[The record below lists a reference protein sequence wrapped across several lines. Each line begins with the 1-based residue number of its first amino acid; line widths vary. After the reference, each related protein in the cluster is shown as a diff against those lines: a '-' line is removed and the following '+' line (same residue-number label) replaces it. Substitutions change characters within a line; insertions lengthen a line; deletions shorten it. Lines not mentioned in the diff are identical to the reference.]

1 MIRTLRIATGAAA
14 LVLTA
19 TASLAA
25 QQGAG
30 RAPAGPAR
38 QMPQADRMP
47 DMPRGP
53 MGNTPAAHLLQ
64 MREHLK
70 LTDDQAKRLE
80 ALNTAQA
87 QALAPQ
93 RGAALRVAADLS
105 DATQGDGNIAAARAA
120 MEKGAKLHIDQAIA
134 HLQAMK
140 DARAVLTTDQ
150 KAQMDAMG
158 PMMGAG
164 RMGGMGMRGGRGGMM
179 GGQGMHGHPGMM
191 GGPGMQGH
199 PGQMGTQGQG
209 PQRMPGGQG
218 QAGPPRP
225 PQDELDRRP

>member
-19 TASLAA
+19 ATTLLA

-38 QMPQADRMP
+38 QMPLADRMA

-53 MGNTPAAHLLQ
+53 MGNTPAAHVLQ

-70 LTDDQAKRLE
+70 LSDDQAKRLE
-80 ALNTAQA
+80 ALNTAQT

-93 RGAALRVAADLS
+93 HGAALRVAADLS
-105 DATQGDGNIAAARAA
+105 DAMQGDGNLVAARAA
-120 MEKGAKLHIDQAIA
+120 MEKGAKLHIDQAMA
-134 HLQAMK
+134 HMQAMK
-140 DARAVLTTDQ
+140 DARAVLTADQ
-150 KAQMDAMG
+150 KAQMDAMR
-158 PMMGAG
+158 PMMGAMGGMGGMGG
-164 RMGGMGMRGGRGGMM
+164 RHMGGMGMRGGHDMA
-179 GGQGMHGHPGMM
+179 GHPGMM
-191 GGPGMQGH
+191 GDPGM
-199 PGQMGTQGQG
+199 M
-209 PQRMPGGQG
+209 RGQG
-218 QAGPPRP
+218 QARPARP

>member
-1 MIRTLRIATGAAA
+1 MIRTIRIAAGASA

-19 TASLAA
+19 ATSLPA

-38 QMPQADRMP
+38 PMPQADRMSG
-47 DMPRGP
+47 MPRGP

-80 ALNTAQA
+80 ALHTSQA

-93 RGAALRVAADLS
+93 RGAALRIAADLS

-134 HLQAMK
+134 HMQAMK
-140 DARAVLTTDQ
+140 DARAVLTADQ
-150 KAQMDAMG
+150 KAQMDAMR
-158 PMMGAG
+158 PMMGAMGAMGGMGG
-164 RMGGMGMRGGRGGMM
+164 RHMGGMGMRGGHDMA
-179 GGQGMHGHPGMM
+179 GHPGMM
-191 GGPGMQGH
+191 GGPGM
-199 PGQMGTQGQG
+199 MRGQG
-209 PQRMPGGQG
+209 P
-218 QAGPPRP
+218 AGPARP